1 MHALSWLRRIRVK
14 KRIIIKIM
22 NQDIL
27 DNGDT
32 GTGFY
37 QSDQERG
44 D

>member
-1 MHALSWLRRIRVK
+1 
-14 KRIIIKIM
+14 M

-27 DNGDT
+27 ENGDT